1 MQVDRSKVKNLK
13 QDKLLKN
20 KTVQNAYTA
29 KNNSLITQTYAQR
42 SVMNVFEKYQ
52 HDRLTFVQAVA
63 DLASRETNIQAL
75 QSVDVITLLKP
86 LLLDSVPGVQQAAA
100 LALGRLANYSR
111 EMAYMM
117 VNNDILPQLIYS
129 LSEKNHFYKKASCF
143 LLRAISKHNAELAT
157 SVTNSG
163 AVNALVAC
171 LEDFDPGVKEAAAW
185 AIGYI
190 ARHNEELAQVVVDAG
205 SIPLLVLCV
214 QEPEISLKR
223 IAISAL
229 ADIAKHS
236 PEMAQAVVDA
246 DTIHFITMYI
256 TQLDNKLQRQICS
269 CLAHIAKHNIDL
281 AESVVDMDILPN
293 IFICMKSPD
302 PYVKKNAASLICELT
317 KHSPDMA
324 QLIVNSG
331 GIVPI
336 VEYLKDSTG
345 NSRMPALMALGYI
358 SAFSE
363 TLAMSVILAKAVP
376 VLAVVLDEE
385 VEEHLLAACSWSI
398 GQISRH
404 SPDHAKIVAD
414 NGILVKLLYIIKATI
429 NENTNSDLFVKTK
442 RAMKAIILKIL
453 NIELLDPLLEVDT
466 PYCILKHLVAQY
478 AKLLPYD
485 VASRRAFVI
494 SSGLAKIQQIAM
506 KYTPQLISADLAS
519 TSTKSKV
526 NDEENHFMEEAVSTN
541 NSKLAEA
548 IRTINSCYPEEI
560 VHYYS
565 PGYSS
570 LLLEK
575 INNYNAQN
583 DDNNNTSGEV
593 AEDANKLNTTNNEVP
608 VVNENSGEAE
618 EEPNYEENDQD
629 QASPPP
635 PPPQEEEEVVNSSE
649 ENINNDEEADRKSV
663 V

>member
-1 MQVDRSKVKNLK
+1 MQVERTKIGNLK
-13 QDKLLKN
+13 QDNLLKK
-20 KTVQNAYTA
+20 KTLQNANT
-29 KNNSLITQTYAQR
+29 KNNSLITQSYSQR

-111 EMAYMM
+111 EMAYTM

-157 SVTNSG
+157 AVTNSG

-302 PYVKKNAASLICELT
+302 PYVRKNAASLVCELT
-317 KHSPDMA
+317 KHSPDLA

-414 NGILVKLLYIIKATI
+414 NGILVKLLYIIKSTI

-466 PYCILKHLVAQY
+466 PYCVLKHLVAQY

-506 KYTPQLISADLAS
+506 KYAPQLISADLAS
-519 TSTKSKV
+519 SNKSKI
-526 NDEENHFMEEAVSTN
+526 DDDSHFMDESSSSN

-565 PGYSS
+565 PGYST

-575 INNYNAQN
+575 INNYKYDGSNTN
-583 DDNNNTSGEV
+583 DGSGDVMESTI
-593 AEDANKLNTTNNEVP
+593 LQTTNESHETNEAV
-608 VVNENSGEAE
+608 AE
-618 EEPNYEENDQD
+618 EENNYGSGGD
-629 QASPPP
+629 SS
-635 PPPQEEEEVVNSSE
+635 PQEEGVVASSS
-649 ENINNDEEADRKSV
+649 ENINNEEIINPDSSE
-663 V
+663 

>member
-1 MQVDRSKVKNLK
+1 
-13 QDKLLKN
+13 
-20 KTVQNAYTA
+20 
-29 KNNSLITQTYAQR
+29 
-42 SVMNVFEKYQ
+42 
-52 HDRLTFVQAVA
+52 
-63 DLASRETNIQAL
+63 
-75 QSVDVITLLKP
+75 
-86 LLLDSVPGVQQAAA
+86 
-100 LALGRLANYSR
+100 
-111 EMAYMM
+111 
-117 VNNDILPQLIYS
+117 
-129 LSEKNHFYKKASCF
+129 
-143 LLRAISKHNAELAT
+143 
-157 SVTNSG
+157 
-163 AVNALVAC
+163 
-171 LEDFDPGVKEAAAW
+171 
-185 AIGYI
+185 
-190 ARHNEELAQVVVDAG
+190 
-205 SIPLLVLCV
+205 
-214 QEPEISLKR
+214 
-223 IAISAL
+223 
-229 ADIAKHS
+229 
-236 PEMAQAVVDA
+236 
-246 DTIHFITMYI
+246 
-256 TQLDNKLQRQICS
+256 
-269 CLAHIAKHNIDL
+269 
-281 AESVVDMDILPN
+281 
-293 IFICMKSPD
+293 
-302 PYVKKNAASLICELT
+302 
-317 KHSPDMA
+317 
-324 QLIVNSG
+324 
-331 GIVPI
+331 
-336 VEYLKDSTG
+336 
-345 NSRMPALMALGYI
+345 
-358 SAFSE
+358 
-363 TLAMSVILAKAVP
+363 
-376 VLAVVLDEE
+376 
-385 VEEHLLAACSWSI
+385 
-398 GQISRH
+398 
-404 SPDHAKIVAD
+404 
-414 NGILVKLLYIIKATI
+414 
-429 NENTNSDLFVKTK
+429 
-442 RAMKAIILKIL
+442 MKAIILKIL

-649 ENINNDEEADRKSV
+649 ENINNDEEVLNQDSSD
-663 V
+663 

>member
-1 MQVDRSKVKNLK
+1 LFNYIKLRKKKMQVDRTKIKNLK
-13 QDKLLKN
+13 QDNLIKN
-20 KTVQNAYTA
+20 KSVQNVTN
-29 KNNSLITQTYAQR
+29 KSNSLITQTYSQR

-63 DLASRETNIQAL
+63 DLATRETNIQAL

-100 LALGRLANYSR
+100 LALGRLANFSS

-143 LLRAISKHNAELAT
+143 LLRAISKHNTELAT
-157 SVTNSG
+157 AVTNSG

-185 AIGYI
+185 ALGYI

-229 ADIAKHS
+229 ADISKHS

-246 DTIHFITMYI
+246 DTIHFITLYI
-256 TQLDNKLQRQICS
+256 TQLDSKLQRQICS

-302 PYVKKNAASLICELT
+302 PYVRKNAASLICELT
-317 KHSPDMA
+317 KHSPDLA

-345 NSRMPALMALGYI
+345 NARMPALMALGYI

-385 VEEHLLAACSWSI
+385 VEEHLLAACAWSI

-466 PYCILKHLVAQY
+466 PYCVLKHLVAQY

-506 KYTPQLISADLAS
+506 KYTPQLISSDIVNGD
-519 TSTKSKV
+519 KSKLA
-526 NDEENHFMEEAVSTN
+526 DDDDHFMDESASTN

-565 PGYSS
+565 PGYSTF
-570 LLLEK
+570 LLEK
-575 INNYNAQN
+575 INNFNTNNN
-583 DDNNNTSGEV
+583 DDNSVVKT
-593 AEDANKLNTTNNEVP
+593 EDASAVQESNESP
-608 VVNENSGEAE
+608 
-618 EEPNYEENDQD
+618 EEPNEDENIVNTNVNTNED
-629 QASPPP
+629 STPPAA
-635 PPPQEEEEVVNSSE
+635 EDVVNDTE
-649 ENINNDEEADRKSV
+649 EYINNNEELLNQESSD
-663 V
+663 

>member
-1 MQVDRSKVKNLK
+1 MQVDRARIKNIK
-13 QDKLLKN
+13 EENLLKN
-20 KTVQNAYTA
+20 NKLQNGTN
-29 KNNSLITQTYAQR
+29 KNNSLITQTYSQR

-100 LALGRLANYSR
+100 LALGRLANFSR
-111 EMAYMM
+111 DMAYMM

-143 LLRAISKHNAELAT
+143 LLRAISKHNPELAT
-157 SVTNSG
+157 AVTNSG

-236 PEMAQAVVDA
+236 PEMAQVVVDA

-302 PYVKKNAASLICELT
+302 PFVRKNAASLICELT
-317 KHSPDMA
+317 KHSPDLA

-331 GIVPI
+331 GIVPT
-336 VEYLKDSTG
+336 VEYLKKSSG

-376 VLAVVLDEE
+376 VLAVVLEEE

-398 GQISRH
+398 GQIGRH

-429 NENTNSDLFVKTK
+429 HENTNSDLFVKTK
-442 RAMKAIILKIL
+442 RAMKAVILKIL
-453 NIELLDPLLEVDT
+453 NIELLDPLLEVET

-485 VASRRAFVI
+485 IVSRRAFVI

-506 KYTPQLISADLAS
+506 KYTPQLISNDLVNGN
-519 TSTKSKV
+519 KSKL
-526 NDEENHFMEEAVSTN
+526 NDESHLMDDAVSTN

-570 LLLEK
+570 FLLEK
-575 INNYNAQN
+575 INNYNTN
-583 DDNNNTSGEV
+583 NNDNNNTNTINNNNTDNNDIKADTTENINELPTDNEDSGGMQTMQTDET
-593 AEDANKLNTTNNEVP
+593 NLNT
-608 VVNENSGEAE
+608 NENIS
-618 EEPNYEENDQD
+618 
-629 QASPPP
+629 S
-635 PPPQEEEEVVNSSE
+635 QEEIINKSE
-649 ENINNDEEADRKSV
+649 ENINNDEAY
-663 V
+663 

>member
-1 MQVDRSKVKNLK
+1 
-13 QDKLLKN
+13 
-20 KTVQNAYTA
+20 
-29 KNNSLITQTYAQR
+29 
-42 SVMNVFEKYQ
+42 
-52 HDRLTFVQAVA
+52 
-63 DLASRETNIQAL
+63 
-75 QSVDVITLLKP
+75 
-86 LLLDSVPGVQQAAA
+86 
-100 LALGRLANYSR
+100 
-111 EMAYMM
+111 
-117 VNNDILPQLIYS
+117 
-129 LSEKNHFYKKASCF
+129 
-143 LLRAISKHNAELAT
+143 
-157 SVTNSG
+157 
-163 AVNALVAC
+163 
-171 LEDFDPGVKEAAAW
+171 
-185 AIGYI
+185 
-190 ARHNEELAQVVVDAG
+190 
-205 SIPLLVLCV
+205 
-214 QEPEISLKR
+214 
-223 IAISAL
+223 
-229 ADIAKHS
+229 
-236 PEMAQAVVDA
+236 MAQAVVDA

-302 PYVKKNAASLICELT
+302 PYVRKNASSLICELT
-317 KHSPDMA
+317 KHSPDLA

-385 VEEHLLAACSWSI
+385 VEEHLLAACSWTI

-466 PYCILKHLVAQY
+466 PYCVLKHLVAQY

-485 VASRRAFVI
+485 IASRRAFVI

-506 KYTPQLISADLAS
+506 KYAPQLISADLAVNN
-519 TSTKSKV
+519 KSKTNEEDNHYV
-526 NDEENHFMEEAVSTN
+526 DETSSTN

-565 PGYSS
+565 PGYST

-575 INNYNAQN
+575 INNFKYDGSHN
-583 DDNNNTSGEV
+583 DDSNDDAVDNSSVLQINNDS
-593 AEDANKLNTTNNEVP
+593 P
-608 VVNENSGEAE
+608 NSDGMEAE
-618 EEPNYEENDQD
+618 ENVSGENSPSQD
-629 QASPPP
+629 
-635 PPPQEEEEVVNSSE
+635 VLNSGSD
-649 ENINNDEEADRKSV
+649 ENINNSDELNQQDSSD
-663 V
+663 

>member
-1 MQVDRSKVKNLK
+1 MQVERSNNTKIRNIK
-13 QDKLLKN
+13 QDKLLKTRN
-20 KTVQNAYTA
+20 IQNGNSNT
-29 KNNSLITQTYAQR
+29 KNTLITQTYSQR

-75 QSVDVITLLKP
+75 QSMDVITLLKP

-111 EMAYMM
+111 EMAYIM
-117 VNNDILPQLIYS
+117 VNNDILSQLIYS

-157 SVTNSG
+157 AVTNSG

-293 IFICMKSPD
+293 VFICMKSPD
-302 PYVKKNAASLICELT
+302 PYVRKNAASLICELT
-317 KHSPDMA
+317 KHSPDLA

-331 GIVPI
+331 GIVTI
-336 VEYLKDSTG
+336 VEYLKESTG

-376 VLAVVLDEE
+376 VLAIALDEE
-385 VEEHLLAACSWSI
+385 VEEHLLAACSWTI

-429 NENTNSDLFVKTK
+429 NENINSDLFVKTK

-485 VASRRAFVI
+485 IASRRAFVI

-506 KYTPQLISADLAS
+506 KYAPQLISADLAGNN
-519 TSTKSKV
+519 KSKT
-526 NDEENHFMEEAVSTN
+526 NDEDNHYIDENTSTN

-565 PGYSS
+565 PGYST

-575 INNYNAQN
+575 INNFKYDGSHN
-583 DDNNNTSGEV
+583 DDNNGYDGNGYNIGNNDEEINELNGNNDNPVT
-593 AEDANKLNTTNNEVP
+593 NTTTNVDNNYSSNG
-608 VVNENSGEAE
+608 NE
-618 EEPNYEENDQD
+618 
-629 QASPPP
+629 SPDG
-635 PPPQEEEEVVNSSE
+635 VITSSD
-649 ENINNDEEADRKSV
+649 ENINNADMLNKQNSSE
-663 V
+663 

>member
-1 MQVDRSKVKNLK
+1 MQVDNQKVRNIKQENLIKPRNLK
-13 QDKLLKN
+13 KIEN
-20 KTVQNAYTA
+20 STNA
-29 KNNSLITQTYAQR
+29 KNSLITQTYSQR

-100 LALGRLANYSR
+100 LALGRLANYSQ
-111 EMAYMM
+111 EMAYIM

-143 LLRAISKHNAELAT
+143 LIRAISKHNSELAT
-157 SVTNSG
+157 AVTNSG
-163 AVNALVAC
+163 AVNALVSC
-171 LEDFDPGVKEAAAW
+171 LEDFDPSVKEAAAW

-302 PYVKKNAASLICELT
+302 PYVRKNASSLICELT
-317 KHSPDMA
+317 KHSPDLA

-385 VEEHLLAACSWSI
+385 VEEHLLAACSWTI

-414 NGILVKLLYIIKATI
+414 NGILIKLLYIIKATI
-429 NENTNSDLFVKTK
+429 NENTNSDLFIKTK

-466 PYCILKHLVAQY
+466 PYCVLKHLVAQY

-485 VASRRAFVI
+485 IASRRAFVI

-506 KYTPQLISADLAS
+506 KYAPQLISADLAAS
-519 TSTKSKV
+519 NKSKV
-526 NDEENHFMEEAVSTN
+526 NEEDNHYADEASSTN

-565 PGYSS
+565 PGYST

-575 INNYNAQN
+575 INNFKYDGSHKEESNGDTIDNSNSSGLQTELQTSSN
-583 DDNNNTSGEV
+583 DSPNTDNT
-593 AEDANKLNTTNNEVP
+593 
-608 VVNENSGEAE
+608 EAE
-618 EEPNYEENDQD
+618 ENVQEENSSSQD
-629 QASPPP
+629 
-635 PPPQEEEEVVNSSE
+635 VLNSGSD
-649 ENINNDEEADRKSV
+649 ENINNNSDELT
-663 V
+663 

>member
-1 MQVDRSKVKNLK
+1 M
-13 QDKLLKN
+13 
-20 KTVQNAYTA
+20 
-29 KNNSLITQTYAQR
+29 
-42 SVMNVFEKYQ
+42 
-52 HDRLTFVQAVA
+52 VA
-63 DLASRETNIQAL
+63 I
-75 QSVDVITLLKP
+75 
-86 LLLDSVPGVQQAAA
+86 DSFINGMLFTEPMKG
-100 LALGRLANYSR
+100 
-111 EMAYMM
+111 
-117 VNNDILPQLIYS
+117 DILKYL
-129 LSEKNHFYKKASCF
+129 K
-143 LLRAISKHNAELAT
+143 
-157 SVTNSG
+157 SG
-163 AVNALVAC
+163 
-171 LEDFDPGVKEAAAW
+171 EA
-185 AIGYI
+185 
-190 ARHNEELAQVVVDAG
+190 
-205 SIPLLVLCV
+205 
-214 QEPEISLKR
+214 
-223 IAISAL
+223 
-229 ADIAKHS
+229 S

-302 PYVKKNAASLICELT
+302 PYVRKNAASLVCELT
-317 KHSPDMA
+317 KHSPDLA

-414 NGILVKLLYIIKATI
+414 NGILVKLLYIIKSTI

-466 PYCILKHLVAQY
+466 PYCVLKHLVAQY

-506 KYTPQLISADLAS
+506 KYAPQLISADLAS
-519 TSTKSKV
+519 SNKSKI
-526 NDEENHFMEEAVSTN
+526 DDDSHFMDESSSSN

-565 PGYSS
+565 PGYST

-575 INNYNAQN
+575 INNYKYDGSNTN
-583 DDNNNTSGEV
+583 DGSGDVMESTI
-593 AEDANKLNTTNNEVP
+593 LQTTNESHETNEAV
-608 VVNENSGEAE
+608 AE
-618 EEPNYEENDQD
+618 EENNYGSGGD
-629 QASPPP
+629 SS
-635 PPPQEEEEVVNSSE
+635 PQEEGVVASSS
-649 ENINNDEEADRKSV
+649 ENINNEEIINPDSSE
-663 V
+663 